1 MYGVCVCEL
10 CKAYRTKQSLVTG
23 KPLISL
29 TEHNDVVTCLTVDAA
44 ELVLATGSADST
56 ICVWDLPSIVKA
68 TSSGFVPAALTNTV
82 TSLLVKETVS
92 PVKLMHEK
100 QASSTDTSAAA
111 YAFAIVVCV
120 CVLSPSMEVL

>member
-1 MYGVCVCEL
+1 M
-10 CKAYRTKQSLVTG
+10 TG

-29 TEHNDVVTCLTVDAA
+29 TEHNDVVTCLTVDAT

-68 TSSGFVPAALTNTV
+68 SSSGFVPAALTNTV
-82 TSLLVKETVS
+82 TSLLVKEAVS

-100 QASSTDTSAAA
+100 QANSTDTSAVA
-111 YAFAIVVCV
+111 YVFRLCRFFDVFLC
-120 CVLSPSMEVL
+120 